1 MKVKVVRK
9 FNDLKENT
17 TREIGDEFI
26 VSKSRFQE
34 IQKAGDFV
42 VEIEEVEEEVKE
54 VKKVKEV
61 KEVKEDLKKD
71 AAKKNTKK

>member
-26 VSKSRFQE
+26 VSKSRFEE

-42 VEIEEVEEEVKE
+42 VEIKEVEEI
-54 VKKVKEV
+54 KK
-61 KEVKEDLKKD
+61 DLKKE
-71 AAKKNTKK
+71 ATKKNIKK

>member
-17 TREIGDEFI
+17 MREIGDEFI
-26 VSKSRFQE
+26 VSKSRFEE

-42 VEIEEVEEEVKE
+42 VEIEEVEEVEE
-54 VKKVKEV
+54 IKK
-61 KEVKEDLKKD
+61 DLKKEV
-71 AAKKNTKK
+71 AKKNTKK

>member
-26 VSKSRFQE
+26 VSKSRLEE
-34 IQKAGDFV
+34 IQRAGDFV
-42 VEIEEVEEEVKE
+42 VEIEEVEEI
-54 VKKVKEV
+54 KK
-61 KEVKEDLKKD
+61 DLKKEV
-71 AAKKNTKK
+71 AKKNKKK

>member
-26 VSKSRFQE
+26 VSKSRFEE

-42 VEIEEVEEEVKE
+42 VEIEEVEEI
-54 VKKVKEV
+54 KK
-61 KEVKEDLKKD
+61 DLKKE
-71 AAKKNTKK
+71 ARKKNNKK

>member
-26 VSKSRFQE
+26 VSKSRFEE

-42 VEIEEVEEEVKE
+42 VEVEEVEEI
-54 VKKVKEV
+54 KK
-61 KEVKEDLKKD
+61 DLKKEVT
-71 AAKKNTKK
+71 KKNIKK